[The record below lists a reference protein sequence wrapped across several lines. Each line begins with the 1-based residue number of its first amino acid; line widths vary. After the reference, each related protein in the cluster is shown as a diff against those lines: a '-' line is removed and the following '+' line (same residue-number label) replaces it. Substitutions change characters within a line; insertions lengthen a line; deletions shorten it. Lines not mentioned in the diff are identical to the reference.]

1 MSPQELALLSFLP
14 ILTVAVLLV
23 GLRWPASRAMPL
35 CYVVAACLALFV
47 WKVPG
52 IKVAGATINGLIITT
67 SLLYIIFG
75 AILLLNTLQNSG
87 ALQTIRQGFTDINP
101 DRRVQVIIIAWLF
114 GSFIEGSAGFG
125 APATIAVPLLVG
137 LGFPAMAA
145 VMAGMII
152 QSTPVSFG
160 AVGTP
165 ILIGVNDGLSRDD
178 ALLTHADK
186 LGQSS
191 AEVLH
196 AIGFKVAVLHS
207 CAGLL
212 VPLLLCGMMTRFYGK
227 NRSFLEGL
235 RIWKFALF
243 AALAMIVPYLL
254 VAWILGPE
262 FPSLIGGLTG
272 LAIVVTAA
280 RKGFLMPRGDEV
292 WDFDHRSKWSPEW
305 SGKLAEPSPPDATST
320 ISPIRAWVPYLL
332 VGLLLVLTR
341 TLDGLEAWL
350 KGWSF
355 GLNVPFTKSLQELE
369 LPLKTFPFLYS
380 PGAVFIVVSLLV
392 IFIHRMPWKSYKGA
406 LKSSFRTTSAAS
418 IALIFTVPMVQVFIN
433 SKGGLAGYDGMPEAL
448 AAGVA
453 TLAQDSWPLFAPLI
467 GGLGAFV
474 AGSNTVSNMMLSF
487 FQFRTG
493 QEIGVDPTWIVA
505 LQAVGG
511 AAGNMICVH
520 NVVAASAVAGLVG
533 KEGLVI
539 RKTALT
545 FLYYALLAGALG
557 FSIVWT
563 AEKSLANPGTGIVIA
578 IWLTVVFLIVAAC
591 RKATPKTKSS
601 DSAPPATTEPEELV
615 PNQLVPITRSSGEQ
629 SSPPRRSNRHLR
641 RRSKRRAPGRR
652 SSRRRRRR

>member
-35 CYVVAACLALFV
+35 CYVVAATLALFV

-52 IKVAGATINGLIITT
+52 TKVAGATINGLIITS

-87 ALQTIRQGFTDINP
+87 AMQTIRQGFTDINP

-125 APATIAVPLLVG
+125 APATVAVPLLVG

-165 ILIGVNDGLSRDD
+165 ILVGVNSGLSRDD
-178 ALLTHADK
+178 ALVTYAAQLN
-186 LGQSS
+186 QSP

-196 AIGFKVAVLHS
+196 AIGFKVAILHS

-212 VPLLLCGMMTRFYGK
+212 VPLILCGMMTRFYGK

-235 RIWKFALF
+235 RVWKFALF
-243 AALAMIVPYLL
+243 AALAMILPYLL
-254 VAWILGPE
+254 VAWLLGPE
-262 FPSLIGGLTG
+262 FPSLLGGLIG
-272 LAIVVTAA
+272 LAIVVTSA
-280 RKGFLMPRGDEV
+280 RKGFLMPKGNEV
-292 WDFDHRSKWSPEW
+292 WDFDHRSKWSPDW
-305 SGKLAEPSPPDATST
+305 TGKLALPAVPDGPSRIGPK
-320 ISPIRAWVPYLL
+320 RAWVPYLL

-341 TLDGLEAWL
+341 TIEGVELWL
-350 KGWSF
+350 RGWSF
-355 GLNVPFTKSLQELE
+355 GLNVPFSDSLQELQ
-369 LPLKTFPFLYS
+369 LKLKDFPFLYS

-392 IFIHRMPWKSYKGA
+392 ILIHRMPWKNYKSA
-406 LKSSFRTTSAAS
+406 LKSSVRTTSAAS
-418 IALIFTVPMVQVFIN
+418 VALIFTVPMVQVFIN
-433 SKGGLAGYDGMPEAL
+433 SKGGSAGYDGMPEAL

-453 TLAQDSWPLFAPLI
+453 TLAQDSWPIFAPLI

-493 QEIGVDPTWIVA
+493 QEIGVDPSWIVA

-557 FSIVWT
+557 FTIVWT
-563 AEKSLANPGTGIVIA
+563 AEKSIANPGTGIVIA
-578 IWLTVVFLIVAAC
+578 IWVTAALLIRAAC
-591 RKATPKTKSS
+591 RKGPPETKSP
-601 DSAPPATTEPEELV
+601 DGAGDDPPPDPESAVPDRIIPFVASSSEE
-615 PNQLVPITRSSGEQ
+615 SSET
-629 SSPPRRSNRHLR
+629 SSNSHLR
-641 RRSKRRAPGRR
+641 RRKRRRSTHRR
-652 SSRRRRRR
+652 TTRRRRR